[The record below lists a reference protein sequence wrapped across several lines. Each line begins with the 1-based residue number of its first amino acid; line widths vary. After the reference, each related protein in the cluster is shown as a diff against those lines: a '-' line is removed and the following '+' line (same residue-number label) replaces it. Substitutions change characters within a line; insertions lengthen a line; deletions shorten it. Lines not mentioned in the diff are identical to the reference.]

1 MQELEWVRKAL
12 ADRRVPIVAS
22 KTGLSEP
29 TIRDV
34 REGRGNPTVK
44 TIKALIAYLKGADA

>member
-1 MQELEWVRKAL
+1 MQDLEWVRERL
-12 ADRRVPIVAS
+12 ADRRIPIVAE

-44 TIKALIAYLKGADA
+44 TIRTLYDYLNKGAA